1 MPLRSDGTVCS
12 LMWRRTVA
20 TGSNEVEAASVMIE
34 PRVSAS
40 GTVAANKGDDRPDV
54 IATLKEGG
62 VKLHNGL
69 QGER

>member
-1 MPLRSDGTVCS
+1 M
-12 LMWRRTVA
+12 A